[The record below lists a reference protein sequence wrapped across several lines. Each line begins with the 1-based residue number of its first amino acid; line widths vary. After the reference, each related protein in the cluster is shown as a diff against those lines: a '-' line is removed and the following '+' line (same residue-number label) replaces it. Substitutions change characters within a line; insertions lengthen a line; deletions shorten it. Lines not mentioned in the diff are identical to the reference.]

1 MVAIDIQLEAMETKT
16 TLVVDMVAQ
25 DDHLV
30 LLAHLVLEVPV
41 VPEDLV
47 EWATMMFISAQLV
60 QEALPVPVVRMEVSD
75 LIFLVV

>member
-47 EWATMMFISAQLV
+47 EWATMMLISAQLV

>member
-16 TLVVDMVAQ
+16 TLVVDMVVQ

-30 LLAHLVLEVPV
+30 LLAHLVPEVPA

-47 EWATMMFISAQLV
+47 EWATMMLISAQQV
-60 QEALPVPVVRMEVSD
+60 QEALPVPVV
-75 LIFLVV
+75 